1 MIITLEQAEH
11 IVDGSDN
18 LYWDGWTL
26 VQTQPHV
33 MGAFRKD
40 GIFLRTL
47 RQWGI
52 QKRYDMRSDGKF
64 NVPKAIGNDL

>member
-11 IVDGSDN
+11 IVDGSDD
-18 LYWDGWTL
+18 LHWDGWTL

-33 MGAFRKD
+33 MGPFRKD
-40 GIFLRTL
+40 GVFMRSIRK
-47 RQWGI
+47 WGI
-52 QKRYDMRSDGKF
+52 QKRYDMRADGKY